1 MSSLKEEI
9 DIALGHA
16 CVPFSTDDE
25 AKEGFD
31 ALILFFLEGAKAVIS
46 SRKSDLSAGILL
58 NDIFR
63 SLHPDTFSELAKRL
77 QETVTLIEI
86 YKAGT
91 PDQKR
96 QVIAE
101 LKKRNIL

>member
-1 MSSLKEEI
+1 MTSLKEEI

-16 CVPFSTDDE
+16 CIPFSTDDE

-46 SRKSDLSAGILL
+46 SRKSDVSAGLLL
-58 NDIFR
+58 NEIFR
-63 SLHPDTFSELAKRL
+63 SLHPDTFVELAKRL
-77 QETVTLIEI
+77 RETVTLIEI
-86 YKAGT
+86 YKVGT
-91 PDQKR
+91 SDQKR
-96 QVIAE
+96 QVLPE